1 MFVSLYTCLGLCM
14 HVCMCVYM
22 QSIPDPSLC
31 HTGNLLVTQFL
42 LWILRW
48 ILWGHLRGSL
58 GGCRGN
64 IGEVLG
70 SILGPCSLHVGSMLP
85 PCWLLVVPHL
95 GHLGPG
101 SPRAPKSE
109 KKIKFHASRAM
120 IRKNSIGK
128 KYGTRTWVCAPPK
141 RECIFFFRKKLL

>member
-1 MFVSLYTCLGLCM
+1 MNYKKQNI
-14 HVCMCVYM
+14 Y
-22 QSIPDPSLC
+22 
-31 HTGNLLVTQFL
+31 
-42 LWILRW
+42 
-48 ILWGHLRGSL
+48 GHLDLL
-58 GGCRGN
+58 GVVWGTSWG
-64 IGEVLG
+64 VWG
-70 SILGPCSLHVGSMLP
+70 SIWAPCWLHVGSMLP

-141 RECIFFFRKKLL
+141 RECIFVRKMLSRLSKNRVCAHRCSKRLKGEHFVQKQAKRVGMSEGEHKSRK

>member
-1 MFVSLYTCLGLCM
+1 MNYKKQNI
-14 HVCMCVYM
+14 Y
-22 QSIPDPSLC
+22 
-31 HTGNLLVTQFL
+31 
-42 LWILRW
+42 
-48 ILWGHLRGSL
+48 GHLDLL
-58 GGCRGN
+58 GVVWGTSWG
-64 IGEVLG
+64 VWG
-70 SILGPCSLHVGSMLP
+70 SIWAPCWLHVGSMLP

-109 KKIKFHASRAM
+109 KKIKFHASRAT

-141 RECIFFFRKKLL
+141 RECIFFKKKKAIMTVKKHGLRTSMFKTLKGCALFFQNKQTAWE